1 MQRLHL
7 NKPPC
12 QQIPGAYVCFSNWFG
27 QRAVHPRLTSTNLQ
41 LGGLLASH
49 SVPGFGCLYGFF
61 VGPFRSLTSVCGLL
75 GHNPPIYC
83 FMVRN

>member
-27 QRAVHPRLTSTNLQ
+27 QRAVQDVSDAH
-41 LGGLLASH
+41 AS
-49 SVPGFGCLYGFF
+49 P
-61 VGPFRSLTSVCGLL
+61 
-75 GHNPPIYC
+75 PPISC
-83 FMVRN
+83 WEGSWHPTVSQGLDVCMGCSWGHSGV